1 MNRLGQASRP
11 YLAFLAYALILLSP
25 PALSAFKPQHHVAL
39 TRNALRD
46 ITRTI
51 DGHTLRFTARAIQ
64 QIADANKDQDQ
75 GWCLPP
81 FGSPDPP
88 FSISANHFDGEEL
101 SAASTLLKRRVDEA
115 GTRLRQTRADG
126 EGARRLLGQALHA
139 TQDYYAH
146 SNRAESN
153 AGVDNRLGAST
164 FSAVGP
170 GVATCAAPPNTGT
183 YVAFAGLTSGY
194 WYGCTGEDDNELPA
208 GKCYHGLD
216 GFIGFNHAGTNKDHE
231 GRPNFT
237 AARDLAAQ
245 STRDIIN
252 RLLDSDGVRNNLKA
266 TAALMGVTTLA
277 FVIDATGS
285 MGTDIA
291 GVQSAVRSIVS
302 AAEAAGE
309 TPEYL
314 LVRFGDPDIGD
325 PFVTTDS
332 AAFLA
337 AVDGLSAGGGGDCP
351 ELSQGAL
358 LKAVGESLPNSSMF
372 LFTDASAKDAGLGG
386 AVNALAQDRDTRI
399 SAVLTGSCS
408 PIDPVYKRN
417 TTETGGQM
425 FVVQRGQVGSLFSL
439 VAPQV
444 TGDFE
449 PMLLASGLLA
459 STPREF
465 TIAVDTT
472 VRRAVFSATAD
483 ELTSATLLRPDG
495 TAVAVGDPDVTSIDL
510 TTTEF
515 TSVPP
520 FFRIVSTGRIVT
532 IELPAPGDW
541 TLRVQGI
548 GEYSVG
554 AQGNTDLFVETFQF
568 VQHGNPK
575 HPGFYSVNGQPL
587 AGQEATALARVG
599 GPANDPAFEAIGM
612 DGASLQPLP
621 LDIGHP
627 DAAEGDYTGTFDLP
641 DTPFRVLVRGTDVA
655 GFPFQRIVAK
665 LIRPQVA
672 RVVVDLLSVP
682 DRLLVG
688 VTTTLRFS
696 LLNVGPTATFDITAR
711 DNLGFVT
718 SVSPTSV
725 VLDQNGT
732 ATIEVDVLP
741 PLTTPD
747 GTSDRLTVV
756 ATVRGNPL
764 LANSATVDLVVA
776 SNQAPSCEA
785 AVPSITEI
793 WPPDG
798 RFVPITING
807 VTDPDGDPLNIV
819 VTEVRQ
825 DEQPLFIKPAMTC
838 GDAIGVGT
846 STVSLAAKRL
856 GSSDGRVYHLL
867 ITADDGGGG
876 MCQKTVQVCVPHDQG
891 NGSSCVDQGALFD
904 SVSSCK

>member
-11 YLAFLAYALILLSP
+11 YLALLAYALILLASP
-25 PALSAFKPQHHVAL
+25 PLSAFKPQHHDAL

-51 DGHTLRFTARAIQ
+51 NGHTLRFTDRAIQ
-64 QIADANKDQDQ
+64 QIVDANKNQDQ
-75 GWCLPP
+75 GWCLPL
-81 FGSPDPP
+81 FGLFSPSPP

-101 SAASTLLKRRVDEA
+101 SAASALLKRRVDETR
-115 GTRLRQTRADG
+115 TRLRQTRADG

-146 SNRAESN
+146 SNRAESGG
-153 AGVDNRLGAST
+153 GVDTRLGVST

-170 GVATCAAPPNTGT
+170 GVATCQAPPNAGT
-183 YVAFAGLTSGY
+183 YVSFAGLTSGY
-194 WYGCTGEDDNELPA
+194 WYGCTGEDDSQLPA

-216 GFIGFNHAGTNKDHE
+216 GFPGFNHAGTNKDHA
-231 GRPNFT
+231 GRPNFA

-245 STRDIIN
+245 STRDVIN
-252 RLLDSDGVRNNLKA
+252 RLLDSDGVRGNLKA
-266 TAALMGVTTLA
+266 TSALMGVTTLA
-277 FVIDATGS
+277 FVIDDTGS

-314 LVRFGDPDIGD
+314 LVRFGDPDVGD

-332 AAFLA
+332 AAFLG

-425 FVVQRGQVGSLFSL
+425 FVVERGQVGSLFSL
-439 VAPQV
+439 IAPQV

-449 PMLLASGLLA
+449 PLLLASGLLA
-459 STPREF
+459 TTPREF

-483 ELTSATLLRPDG
+483 VLTSATLLRPDG
-495 TAVAVGDPDVTSIDL
+495 TAVAAGDPGVTSVDL
-510 TTTEF
+510 TTTR
-515 TSVPP
+515 V
-520 FFRIVSTGRIVT
+520 VT
-532 IELPAPGDW
+532 IELPAPGAW
-541 TLRVQGI
+541 TLRVQGT

-575 HPGFYSVNGQPL
+575 HPGFYPVNGQPL
-587 AGQEATALARVG
+587 AGQKATTLARVG
-599 GPANDPAFEAIGM
+599 GPANGPAFEAISM
-612 DGASLQPLP
+612 DGALLQPLP
-621 LDIGHP
+621 LETGHP
-627 DAAEGDYTGTFDLP
+627 DAAEGDYTGMFDLP
-641 DTPFRVLVRGTDVA
+641 ETPFRVLVRGIDPA
-655 GFPFQRIVAK
+655 GFPFQRIVPK

-682 DRLLVG
+682 DRIPAG
-688 VTTTLRFS
+688 ATTTLRFS

-711 DNLGFVT
+711 DDRGFVRNL
-718 SVSPTSV
+718 SPTSV
-725 VLDQNGT
+725 VLDQDGT
-732 ATIEVDVLP
+732 AAIEVGVLP

-776 SNQAPSCEA
+776 SNSNQAPNCDA
-785 AVPSITEI
+785 AVPSMTEI

-798 RFVPITING
+798 RFVPVIING
-807 VTDPDGDPLNIV
+807 VTDADGDPLNIV

-825 DEQPLFIKPAMTC
+825 DEQPQFIGPAMTC

-856 GSSDGRVYHLL
+856 GSGDGRVYHLL
-867 ITADDGGGG
+867 ITAADGRGG
-876 MCQKTVQVCVPHDQG
+876 MCQKTIQVCVPHDQG
-891 NGSSCVDQGALFD
+891 SGGCVDQGALFD
-904 SVSSCK
+904 SVNSCK

>member
-1 MNRLGQASRP
+1 MNRLGQASRLC
-11 YLAFLAYALILLSP
+11 LALFVYALISLSP
-25 PALSAFKPQHHVAL
+25 PPLSAFKPQHHDAL

-51 DGHTLRFTARAIQ
+51 DGHTLRFSARAIQ
-64 QIADANKDQDQ
+64 QIVDDNKKQDD
-75 GWCLPP
+75 GWCVPL
-81 FGSPDPP
+81 FGLFSPSPP

-101 SAASTLLKRRVDEA
+101 NAASALLKRRIDEA
-115 GTRLRQTRADG
+115 RTRLRQTRADG

-146 SNRAESN
+146 SNRAESGG
-153 AGVDNRLGAST
+153 GVDNRLGVNT

-170 GVATCAAPPNTGT
+170 GVPTCHAPPNTGT
-183 YVAFAGLTSGY
+183 YLLFEGLTSGY
-194 WYGCTGEDDNELPA
+194 WYGCTGEDDSQLPA

-216 GFIGFNHAGTNKDHE
+216 GFPGFSHAGTNKDHA
-231 GRPNFT
+231 GRPNFA

-245 STRDIIN
+245 STRDVIN
-252 RLLDSDGVRNNLKA
+252 RLLDSDGVRDNLKA

-277 FVIDATGS
+277 FVIDDTGS

-332 AAFLA
+332 AAFVGA
-337 AVDGLSAGGGGDCP
+337 IDGLSASGGGDCP

-372 LFTDASAKDAGLGG
+372 LFTDASSKDAGLGG

-417 TTETGGQM
+417 TAETGGQM
-425 FVVQRGQVGSLFSL
+425 FVVERGQVGSLFSL
-439 VAPQV
+439 IAPQV

-449 PMLLASGLLA
+449 PLLLASGLLA
-459 STPREF
+459 TTPREF

-472 VRRAVFSATAD
+472 VRRVVFSATAD
-483 ELTSATLLRPDG
+483 VLTSATLLRPDG
-495 TAVAVGDPDVTSIDL
+495 TAVAAGDPDVTSVDL
-510 TTTEF
+510 TTAR
-515 TSVPP
+515 V
-520 FFRIVSTGRIVT
+520 VT
-532 IELPAPGDW
+532 IELPEPGAW
-541 TLRVQGI
+541 TLRVQGT

-575 HPGFYSVNGQPL
+575 HPGFYPVNGQPL
-587 AGQEATALARVG
+587 AGQEATVLARVG
-599 GPANDPAFEAIGM
+599 GPANGPAFEAISM

-621 LDIGHP
+621 LDTGHP
-627 DAAEGDYTGTFDLP
+627 DAAEGDYTGMFDLP
-641 DTPFRVLVRGTDVA
+641 ETPFRVLVRGMDPG
-655 GFPFQRIVAK
+655 GFPFQRIVSK

-682 DRLLVG
+682 DRIPVG

-711 DNLGFVT
+711 DDRGFVR

-725 VLDQNGT
+725 VLDQDGT
-732 ATIEVDVLP
+732 AAIEVGVLP

-776 SNQAPSCEA
+776 SNSNQAPSCDA
-785 AVPSITEI
+785 AVPNITEI

-798 RFVPITING
+798 RFVPVTING
-807 VTDPDGDPLNIV
+807 VTDADGDPLNIV

-825 DEQPLFIKPAMTC
+825 DEQPQFIKPAMTC
-838 GDAIGVGT
+838 GDATGVGT

-856 GSSDGRVYHLL
+856 GRGDGRVYHLL
-867 ITADDGGGG
+867 ITAADGRGG

-891 NGSSCVDQGALFD
+891 NGSCVDQGALFD